1 MAMGPSNPY
10 YNMAAVRD
18 PQMFYGRSRLLG
30 TLFSTLTNRQCI
42 SLVGA
47 RGIGKSSVL
56 QYVKLAEVQQQ
67 FGFDA
72 SRYILVL
79 IDLREYLRK
88 TANDFFDTVSKH
100 IVAQCLGRLTV
111 NLPEEE
117 GADQFGS
124 VVDQI
129 SDQGYHIVLLMDAF
143 DNITRNDNFDPEFF
157 SFLRAWATIG
167 KVSYVTASIAPLY
180 EVCHRGIKDS
190 PFFNIFAT
198 SRVEPLTLEE
208 ARNLVQEPA
217 QRVGCPFTASE
228 VEWVISLAG
237 RHPYFIQR
245 VCWVLFEEKYM
256 QANAAVDQSSIQ
268 KHAYEELLSLFDHM
282 WERLDERQA
291 QLLRDEARREES
303 QQREIPELSESALF
317 RAFVREK
324 CNIQLFQMTVDEI
337 EKVLDRIEDTRFLG
351 ESDLRYMKVVA
362 ARIKTMNTP
371 SPVERGIATREVLN
385 AALEQLRGAGPRRDS
400 ASDWRLYNILYYR
413 YFRYQLKNE
422 QISARLQF
430 TSIRQYYRER
440 NKALEAFLNALF
452 EMEAAANSVV
462 RTL

>member
-1 MAMGPSNPY
+1 MTMGPSNPY

-18 PQMFYGRSRLLG
+18 PQMFYGRSRLLN
-30 TLFSTLTNRQCI
+30 TLFSALTNRQCI

-56 QYVKLAEVQQQ
+56 QYMKLAEVQQQ

-72 SRYILVL
+72 RQYILVL

-88 TANDFFDTVSKH
+88 SADDFFDTVSKH

-111 NLPEEE
+111 KLPEEE
-117 GADQFGS
+117 GVDQFS
-124 VVDQI
+124 NVIDQVA
-129 SDQGYHIVLLMDAF
+129 DQGYHIVLLMDAF

-157 SFLRAWATIG
+157 SFLRAWATMG

-208 ARNLVQEPA
+208 AQSLVQEPA
-217 QRVGCPFTASE
+217 QRVGSPFSASE
-228 VEWVISLAG
+228 MEWVVSLAG

-245 VCWVLFEEKYM
+245 VCWVLFEEKYA
-256 QANAAVDQSSIQ
+256 QGNVVVDRGSVQ
-268 KHAYEELLSLFDHM
+268 KRAYEELLSLFNHM
-282 WERLDERQA
+282 WERLDDRQS
-291 QLLRDEARREES
+291 QLLRDEARREDN
-303 QQREIPELSESALF
+303 QRREMPELSESALF

-351 ESDLRYMKVVA
+351 ESDLRFMKVVA
-362 ARIKTMNTP
+362 TRIKTMATP
-371 SPVERGIATREVLN
+371 SLVERGIAIREVLN
-385 AALEQLRGAGPRRDS
+385 AALEQLRGAGPRRDA

-413 YFRYQLKNE
+413 YFKYQLKNE

-440 NKALEAFLNALF
+440 SKALEAFLNALF